1 MGLRP
6 EDHGSSKATGSPW
19 QSQRYGE
26 EMDIKIKGVLIR
38 ISKKLDQIDDSIDQ
52 SLKIKEDE
60 IKRLL
65 EKMVD
70 SLDRLIYDENYFGKP
85 YPEVQALYELRT
97 LLKEGNGPALET
109 NIKKSQETIYSLLVK
124 DKRAQ
129 RS

>member
-1 MGLRP
+1 
-6 EDHGSSKATGSPW
+6 
-19 QSQRYGE
+19 
-26 EMDIKIKGVLIR
+26 MDIKIKGVLIR
-38 ISKKLDQIDDSIDQ
+38 ISKKLDDIDDSIDH

-60 IKRLL
+60 IKRVL
-65 EKMVD
+65 EKMVN

-109 NIKKSQETIYSLLVK
+109 NIRKSQETIYSLLVK

-129 RS
+129 RSWN